1 MKSARFIFFVLLTI
15 CYSILLHA
23 QSNAKSIQ
31 EDSISFTRGD
41 ATYSGTLS
49 KPAGEGVFPLV
60 IMVSG
65 MGPQDRDWAFAKGK
79 YKLAKKMSDYLNQN
93 GIAVYR
99 YDDRGYGKSTGT
111 SETLTSFNDLAED
124 VYAAVTTLKKRNDV
138 GKIGLLGHSLGGILS
153 IMAASSHKDI
163 DFIITLS
170 GSYQNGGDI
179 MMEQAKTLKRWK
191 TSEEMTEA
199 QVIAN
204 GEKFVQNWISYSKGG
219 DGLDT
224 MKLILSDLI
233 QYQIKKMSPEIMAEN
248 LKKFKDTTDLFQQSY
263 ESVLEYYT
271 SPHQK
276 SFAIYD
282 PIEDFKKITCP
293 ILILFGE
300 KDKHVVVKFNLP
312 KVAMAIP
319 DAAVTDLTIRTIPL
333 ADHGYSTSELMK
345 NGEMVPGVLDYIA
358 NWVNFRK

>member
-1 MKSARFIFFVLLTI
+1 MKSKRFILSILLTI
-15 CYSILLHA
+15 CSGILLIA
-23 QSNAKSIQ
+23 QSNVKSIQ
-31 EDSISFTRGD
+31 EDSISFTRGN

-79 YKLAKKMSDYLNQN
+79 YKLAKIISDYLNQN

-111 SETLTSFNDLAED
+111 SETLTSFDDLAED
-124 VYAAVTTLKKRNDV
+124 VYAAVSTLKKRSDI

-153 IMAASSHKDI
+153 VIAASNHPDI

-170 GSYQNGGDI
+170 GSYQNGGEI
-179 MMEQAKTLKRWK
+179 MMEQAKTLKRWR
-191 TSEEMTEA
+191 TSAEMTDD
-199 QVIAN
+199 QVVAN
-204 GEKFVQNWISYSKGG
+204 GEKFVRNWISSSKGG
-219 DGLDT
+219 DGIDT
-224 MKLILSDLI
+224 VKQILSNLI
-233 QYQIKKMSPEIMAEN
+233 HYQIQKMPPDVLAEN
-248 LKKFKDTTDLFQQSY
+248 LKKFKDTTDLYQQSY

-276 SFAIYD
+276 SFAVYD
-282 PIEDFKKITCP
+282 PITDFKKIKCP

-300 KDKHVVVKFNLP
+300 KDKHVVVQSNLP
-312 KVAMAIP
+312 EVAQAIP
-319 DAAVTDLTIRTIPL
+319 EAAVTDLTIRIIPL

-345 NGEMVPGVLDYIA
+345 NGQMVPGVVEYIA
-358 NWVNFRK
+358 NWVNFRD